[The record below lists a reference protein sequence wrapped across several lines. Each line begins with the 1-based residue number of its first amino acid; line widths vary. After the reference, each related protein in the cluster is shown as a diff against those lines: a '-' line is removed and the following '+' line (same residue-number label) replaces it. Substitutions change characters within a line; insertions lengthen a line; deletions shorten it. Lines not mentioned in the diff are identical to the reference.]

1 MILYLCKTQTGA
13 TPFPHANLLC
23 LDQSMLY
30 VTLKLLNTAK
40 SLIKTWFAC
49 SNLPYPNPPA
59 CAYQLCI
66 NFLST
71 FYQLFINFYQLFIN
85 FLSTFINFL
94 STFINFLSTLSTF
107 LSTFINFCQLL
118 STFINFYQL
127 LSTFYQLFIDFE
139 QFLSF
144 F

>member
-66 NFLST
+66 NLLST
-71 FYQLFINFYQLFIN
+71 FINLDQFFINFYQLFINFYQLFIN
-85 FLSTFINFL
+85 FINFFINFYHFFINFINFYQLLSTFINFL
-94 STFINFLSTLSTF
+94 STF
-107 LSTFINFCQLL
+107 
-118 STFINFYQL
+118 Y
-127 LSTFYQLFIDFE
+127 
-139 QFLSF
+139 
-144 F
+144 